1 MGRWWLSV
9 GALFAVLA
17 RAGVGAIDV
26 QITTEDIQRATDL
39 ARWPHTDT
47 ERAQF
52 HERYT
57 VVVDSPVVE
66 YFAVEAIEVITPFRR
81 LELIAEEHARLND
94 LFARGGLHDAE
105 EALRP
110 WRDQVSIVAHLRFDQ
125 TRQIP
130 GVPDADVT
138 LEGPGGPGGIRPV
151 FPISVSSSGVYGRN
165 QNQRYLVGGKV
176 DAVFDVR
183 DVGQTTQPVVVRW
196 KGKEVARAVLRFAAM
211 Q

>member
-1 MGRWWLSV
+1 MDRWWLSV

-17 RAGVGAIDV
+17 GAGVGAIGV
-26 QITTEDIQRATDL
+26 PLTIADIQRATDL
-39 ARWPHTDT
+39 ARWPHTDA

-57 VVVDSPVVE
+57 VVVDSPVIE
-66 YFAVEAIEVITPFRR
+66 YFVVETIEVITPFRR

-110 WRDQVSIVAHLRFDQ
+110 WRDQVSIVTHLRFDQ

-130 GVPDADVT
+130 GVPETDVT
-138 LEGPGGPGGIRPV
+138 LEGPGGIRAV
-151 FPISVSSSGVYGRN
+151 FPITVTPSAIYSSNR
-165 QNQRYLVGGKV
+165 QQRWLVGGLV

-183 DVGQTTQPVVVRW
+183 DVSQTTQPVVVRW
-196 KGKEVARAVLRFAAM
+196 KGKEVARAALRFAAM